1 MYIRLMRDTV
11 MLVFDWVRG
20 LSVGLEYVDSE
31 DLGFIVNLDLGLLRI
46 TWYRDL
52 VDE

>member
-11 MLVFDWVRG
+11 IVFDWVRG

>member
-1 MYIRLMRDTV
+1 